1 MLKVRVVVHVCFA
14 RSSIET
20 DTSVI
25 PSLIQVTAP
34 REAMLDSHFLGGV
47 ADLGVQLTRSM
58 KTKGVG
64 FDIDEYLTRVAKVIG
79 GAIRTS
85 NGATR
90 GIRKKSKSTN
100 VGGAEQEDDD
110 DNDDEVVPD
119 DVELWDWHKL
129 GMIGARYTRRAPV
142 MDHLVGPLAVEAK
155 ERKVA
160 KRARLDD
167 GEDVQEARPDT
178 VNEAEIQR
186 SENETTRLVQQ
197 IANLLESVGGDDGV
211 NLFEFA
217 VNPRSFP
224 NTVENFFYVSFLIR
238 DGKVSIDDE
247 GDNPPTIRE

>member
-1 MLKVRVVVHVCFA
+1 MNSLPGPRQ
-14 RSSIET
+14 ET
-20 DTSVI
+20 DRNFTLFL
-25 PSLIQVTAP
+25 PQVTAP

-64 FDIDEYLTRVAKVIG
+64 FDIDEYLMRVAKVIG
-79 GAIRTS
+79 GAVRTS
-85 NGATR
+85 SGATR
-90 GIRKKSKSTN
+90 GTRKKRKSTTN
-100 VGGAEQEDDD
+100 PGAADQEVDDD
-110 DNDDEVVPD
+110 DDDGVISD

-129 GMIGARYTRRAPV
+129 GMIGAKYTRRAPV

-155 ERKVA
+155 ERKVG

-186 SENETTRLVQQ
+186 SENETTRLVQH
-197 IANLLESVGGDDGV
+197 IANLLESVGGNNGV

-217 VNPRSFP
+217 VNPRSFS
-224 NTVENFFYVSFLIR
+224 NTVENFFYISFLVR
-238 DGKVSIDDE
+238 DGMVSIDDE
-247 GDNPPTIRE
+247 GDNPPTIRK